1 MAFFY
6 VVFWTCSFCFH
17 DFFRCCLQFWF
28 PDYKLWTNLQSSTT
42 RKRKSWTN
50 AVIIHVWF
58 NLHSMLVA
66 GILHDNKLR
75 LHDASA
81 FPATSW
87 ILHLWSRLSLTKMP
101 TDQQVLFRAFR
112 YHVKK
117 RESIQLIYFLWDQ
130 TISLVYV
137 LYSFNIN
144 LLLPWSLLG
153 FSVVY
158 L

>member
-1 MAFFY
+1 MAFFLRCLLDVFLLFPWLFSLLSTVLIPGLQ
-6 VVFWTCSFCFH
+6 VVNQPPEFNNP
-17 DFFRCCLQFWF
+17 QE
-28 PDYKLWTNLQSSTT
+28 
-42 RKRKSWTN
+42 KSWTN